1 MFRSGFLFYMESVK
15 MDPKQQP
22 NDMTEMELAL
32 YMLQND
38 VGMVIIQYDDS
49 KVVSY
54 EERPVSDEDE
64 DE

>member
-1 MFRSGFLFYMESVK
+1 

-32 YMLQND
+32 YMIQND
-38 VGMVIIQYDDS
+38 VGMVIIQYDDG